1 MIKKDPQTG
10 QEVARVLKIEGGA
23 GIVSDFPASWDTDRL
38 KKHIR
43 EQIEFYENKL
53 SELSTDIISEL
64 AAKISGYNPDVVNVK
79 DKLGITSEMEA
90 RLYSAIAEYYLGLG
104 ADGEFHKVM
113 GAKWNNEKSK
123 ILDNI
128 EGVTYAVDLIDA
140 RKGDYFR
147 GLITRSDLENIVLP
161 HVSSPEAATIAVKL
175 AIRLSHIT
183 GMSAYY
189 GGPVDEHG
197 NLIEERII
205 KEVFFDKGIPIDMRN
220 PEYWAAWDRERLKP
234 GGLKAIPLR
243 HNVPTGLKTAM
254 FGPETLQEGQ
264 FGVPELRHI
273 GETRVRPL
281 AFFKGVNTLGQ
292 VLREPPAGVL
302 RPESAPSR
310 VDLIGGGD
318 YYFWTQMVAGGAAL
332 LDKYYKAEGSLL
344 RKGFT
349 MPSLVFSDLSKMEV
363 VTKPYLDL
371 ASGSDYDYLIRY
383 TYGDPGTAA
392 EEPMMLKAFV
402 LHGLIKHLNTPE
414 GQRFYNMRQRFEH
427 GVASIIRALSFG
439 LISEHIADTMT
450 FAYKRWGA
458 VEIFEA
464 LQIARFKNIFDDRTF
479 NGLQQLFGVS
489 RFGAG
494 IRQAGDTLL
503 KG

>member
-1 MIKKDPQTG
+1 M
-10 QEVARVLKIEGGA
+10 
-23 GIVSDFPASWDTDRL
+23 
-38 KKHIR
+38 
-43 EQIEFYENKL
+43 
-53 SELSTDIISEL
+53 
-64 AAKISGYNPDVVNVK
+64 
-79 DKLGITSEMEA
+79 
-90 RLYSAIAEYYLGLG
+90 
-104 ADGEFHKVM
+104 
-113 GAKWNNEKSK
+113 
-123 ILDNI
+123 
-128 EGVTYAVDLIDA
+128 
-140 RKGDYFR
+140 
-147 GLITRSDLENIVLP
+147 
-161 HVSSPEAATIAVKL
+161 
-175 AIRLSHIT
+175 
-183 GMSAYY
+183 
-189 GGPVDEHG
+189 
-197 NLIEERII
+197 
-205 KEVFFDKGIPIDMRN
+205 
-220 PEYWAAWDRERLKP
+220 
-234 GGLKAIPLR
+234 
-243 HNVPTGLKTAM
+243 
-254 FGPETLQEGQ
+254 
-264 FGVPELRHI
+264 
-273 GETRVRPL
+273 